1 VRRKPLLDNDVR
13 RSLVMASGL
22 LPVRRSVLLKL
33 RPAAALYVTAVS
45 LAGGLVVVKSV
56 VNIDSTH
63 SIALAVLLGLSLV
76 ASVAKITIPVAGND
90 SSLTVCHVVDFTTL
104 IICGPSAA
112 VIVSAFGG
120 WAQCTLRSRTR
131 NPPHRVVFS
140 VAALAVTMGTAGWVY
155 QWLGGQPGVWTETP
169 QFEPLLSAATIVFLL
184 NSILVAGAVAFT
196 TRRSI
201 PLVWFES
208 YLPTWPTYM
217 IGAGLASGIAVV
229 LERRAYWLLPL
240 LAGPLVLL
248 HRNFIAYLENIRHSL
263 TDPLT
268 GLPNQ
273 RHMVAH
279 LEHELAQARSNRRQ
293 FAAIFVDLDGLKAIN
308 DRGGHQA
315 GDAALVRVAECLR
328 QHIRVHD
335 VCARCGG
342 DEFVIVLADC
352 GAAEAEMRR
361 AALQRAV
368 RTIAIDL
375 EPGFRSPLSL
385 SAGVAVYPDDGDTQE
400 QLLAVADSRMYED
413 KFRSAR
419 RRRLTA

>member
-1 VRRKPLLDNDVR
+1 
-13 RSLVMASGL
+13 M
-22 LPVRRSVLLKL
+22 KL
-33 RPAAALYVTAVS
+33 RPAAALYVAAVS
-45 LAGGLVVVKSV
+45 LAGALVIAKSISS
-56 VNIDSTH
+56 IDGTH
-63 SIALAVLLGLSLV
+63 SIALAVLMGLSLI

-104 IICGPSAA
+104 IVCGPSAA

-120 WAQCTLRSRTR
+120 WAQCTLRSPTK
-131 NPPHRVVFS
+131 NPLHRVIFS
-140 VAALAVTMGTAGWVY
+140 VAALALTMGTAGWVY
-155 QWLGGQPGVWTETP
+155 QWLGGQPGLWSQTP
-169 QFEPLLSAATIVFLL
+169 QFEPLISAATVVFLL
-184 NSILVAGAVAFT
+184 NSILVAGAVALT

-217 IGAGLASGIAVV
+217 IGAGLASGIAEV

-248 HRNFIAYLENIRHSL
+248 HRNFLSYLENVRHSV

-279 LEHELAQARSNRRQ
+279 LEREIAAARYNRRQ
-293 FAAIFVDLDGLKAIN
+293 FAVIFVDLDGLKTMN
-308 DRGGHQA
+308 DRGGHQI
-315 GDAALVRVAECLR
+315 GDAALVRVADCLR
-328 QHIRVHD
+328 KNLRVHD

-342 DEFVIVLADC
+342 DEFVIVLSDC
-352 GAAEAEMRR
+352 GSAEAKLRR
-361 AALQRAV
+361 DELQRAV
-368 RTIAIDL
+368 RAIAIDL
-375 EPGFRSPLSL
+375 EPGFRTSL
-385 SAGVAVYPDDGDTQE
+385 NISAGVSVYPDDGDTQE